1 MQNKFNYFKQKRTIL
16 STTID
21 LSNENMSSSDDLV
34 LFIQTQINN
43 VYHVVLDR
51 ALYDNMLYGMNL
63 VIVYTLDNKSSSILI
78 CNNYTL
84 TVYSKN
90 KLLYNYR
97 KLIKSKKIIVYYGL
111 QP

>member
-1 MQNKFNYFKQKRTIL
+1 MQNKFNYFKQERTIL
-16 STTID
+16 STIID
-21 LSNENMSSSDDLV
+21 LDNESMSTSDELI

-43 VYHVVLDR
+43 VYHVVIDR
-51 ALYDNMLYGMNL
+51 ALYDNMLYGRNL
-63 VIVYTLDNKSSSILI
+63 VIVYTLDNKSSNILT

-84 TVYSKN
+84 TDYSKN
-90 KLLYNYR
+90 KLLYNYH